1 MTWLSWL
8 HHVSIHVP
16 LVMTAALAVL
26 GIWINL
32 RTTNGQP
39 INNDTE
45 ANAVLWKILRWGG
58 WATVIIT
65 LIAVVSGI
73 LTADEFWTED
83 GPYVLIHH
91 RNLGLTGF
99 ACVFTAVSA
108 TEWGMR
114 RGLDRVRR
122 FGALCWLAASFA
134 MIGAGH
140 WGGSGVHS
148 DRIPWQLEPPVL
160 RTGDK

>member
-16 LVMTAALAVL
+16 LVMTMVL
-26 GIWINL
+26 SVFGVWINL
-32 RTTNGQP
+32 RSKHGHRP
-39 INNDTE
+39 ENDTD
-45 ANAVLWKILRWGG
+45 ADAILWKTLRFGG
-58 WATVIIT
+58 WATLIVT
-65 LIAVVSGI
+65 LIAVISGM

-83 GPYVLIHH
+83 GPMVLIHH

-99 ACVFTAVSA
+99 ACVFVAVGA

-114 RGLDRVRR
+114 RAQEKVRR
-122 FGALCWLAASFA
+122 FGAICWLAAGFA

-148 DRIPWQLEPPVL
+148 DRIPWQQEPPVL
-160 RTGDK
+160 RTGEK